1 LASLIAPMSTRDFL
15 REVWG
20 KQWLFVREPEGE
32 AEALA
37 ARLTNSSI
45 RELLRMSRGQV
56 IVMHATADGEY
67 RGTKVAATEAFEF
80 YESNLPLYFDLADSV
95 PQVAAWVNALAR
107 DLQLPR
113 ANVRVSVFASPVG
126 GKTECHF
133 DSNENFTIQLRG
145 SKRWRMAPN
154 TSVRDPV
161 DRFTAS
167 HHKSPIMALCYEE
180 EFRSEPPLFEVA
192 DLVPGSMLYV
202 PRGYWHDV
210 EAIDTAR
217 SEASL
222 SLNLCIKQEYWLAYL
237 LPLIERRLVAEPAW
251 REAASG
257 VRGTPA
263 EREAAHQRVRQLLAG
278 LSDTL
283 GQLTRDETVP
293 DAYTDALSATGQINT
308 DTTFRR
314 SRTAVLLWSIDRTM
328 SSGRLTVQVENANDA
343 SAWSAPASMSAVCS
357 WICSQTR
364 FDAGTVLARFADLPT
379 TDILQLL
386 HRLVASRLL
395 YVG

>member
-1 LASLIAPMSTRDFL
+1 MPAAQFM

-20 KQWLFVREPEGE
+20 KRWLFVREPEGE
-32 AEALA
+32 QDALVS
-37 ARLTNSSI
+37 RLTNSSI

-56 IVMHATADGEY
+56 IVMHATAEGEY
-67 RGTKVAATEAFEF
+67 RGTKVAASDAFEF

-95 PQVAAWVNALAR
+95 PQVAAWINALAR

-113 ANVRVSVFASPVG
+113 QHIRVSLFASPIG
-126 GKTECHF
+126 GRTECHF

-154 TSVRDPV
+154 TSVIDPV
-161 DRFTAS
+161 DRFTVS
-167 HHKSPIMALCYEE
+167 HHKSPIMALYYED
-180 EFRSEPPLFEVA
+180 EFRAEPPLFEVA

-251 REAASG
+251 REAATG

-263 EREAAHQRVRQLLAG
+263 EREGAHKRIQQLFAG

-283 GQLTRDETVP
+283 GQLARTETVP
-293 DAYTDALSATGQINT
+293 DAYADVLGASGQINT

-314 SRTAVLLWSIDRTM
+314 SRTAILLWSLDRTM
-328 SSGRLTVQVENANDA
+328 NSERLVVQTENANDA
-343 SAWSAPASMSAVCS
+343 NAWSAPAPMAAVCS
-357 WICSQTR
+357 WISGSASGARKT
-364 FDAGTVLARFADLPT
+364 FTTSTGSGTS
-379 TDILQLL
+379 
-386 HRLVASRLL
+386 SRLGWL
-395 YVG
+395 VSPRISGILGFTGITR

>member
-1 LASLIAPMSTRDFL
+1 MPAAQFK

-20 KQWLFVREPEGE
+20 KRWLFVREPEGE
-32 AEALA
+32 QDALVS
-37 ARLTNSSI
+37 RLANSSI

-56 IVMHATADGEY
+56 IVMHATAEGEY
-67 RGTKVAATEAFEF
+67 RGTKVAASDAFEF

-95 PQVAAWVNALAR
+95 PQVAAWINALAR

-113 ANVRVSVFASPVG
+113 QNVRVSIFASPVG

-154 TSVRDPV
+154 SSVQDPV
-161 DRFTAS
+161 DRFTVS
-167 HHKSPIMALCYEE
+167 QHKSPIMALCYEE

-210 EAIDTAR
+210 EAIDTSR

-222 SLNLCIKQEYWLAYL
+222 SLNLCVKPEYWLAYL

-251 REAASG
+251 REAATG
-257 VRGTPA
+257 IRGTPD
-263 EREAAHQRVRQLLAG
+263 EREAAHKRIQQLIAG
-278 LSDTL
+278 LSETL
-283 GQLTRDETVP
+283 SQLSRTETVP
-293 DAYTDALSATGQINT
+293 DAYADVLGASGRINT
-308 DTTFRR
+308 DTTFCR
-314 SRTAVLLWSIDRTM
+314 SRTAILLWSLDRTM
-328 SSGRLTVQVENANDA
+328 SSERLVVQTENANDA
-343 SAWSAPASMSAVCS
+343 NAWSAPAPMAAVCS
-357 WICSQTR
+357 WITSQTR
-364 FDAGTVLARFADLPT
+364 FTAGTLFTRFADRST
-379 TDILQLL
+379 TDILHLL
-386 HRLVASRLL
+386 HRLVAAGVL
-395 YVG
+395 YVA